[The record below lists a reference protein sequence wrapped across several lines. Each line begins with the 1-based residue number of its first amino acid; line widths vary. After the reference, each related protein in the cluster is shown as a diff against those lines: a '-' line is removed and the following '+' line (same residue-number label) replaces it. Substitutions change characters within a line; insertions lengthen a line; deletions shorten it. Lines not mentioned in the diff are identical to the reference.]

1 MTKAHFMILSNTR
14 RTFTPRTAKMLT
26 ISDERCSCSWQNTNR
41 LAVTIACK
49 GMTHIWLALTLYPSR
64 NEQLNHLMFLA
75 GDYLKQ
81 GVLINPPCISC
92 SQKKNEARTK
102 KDSWWVGRRGVEGL
116 NEWADRSFWNLVPK
130 SSSPLICR
138 IHIQREYIV
147 RLVRNPI
154 ISEELFSFSRGVR
167 TEVSA
172 VRVQLFCRAFVW

>member
-1 MTKAHFMILSNTR
+1 MLLQLTKHEQAGSDNCLQRYDAYLACFDFVPLEERATQPPRVPRGRLSKTGV
-14 RTFTPRTAKMLT
+14 FDKSPL
-26 ISDERCSCSWQNTNR
+26 
-41 LAVTIACK
+41 
-49 GMTHIWLALTLYPSR
+49 H
-64 NEQLNHLMFLA
+64 QL
-75 GDYLKQ
+75 Q
-81 GVLINPPCISC
+81 S
-92 SQKKNEARTK
+92 KKNEARTK

>member
-64 NEQLNHLMFLA
+64 NEQL
-75 GDYLKQ
+75 
-81 GVLINPPCISC
+81 
-92 SQKKNEARTK
+92 NEARTK